1 MVEPQ
6 LTGRERRWLSVLL
19 VLGCITLFYIV
30 VQYTA
35 EAFYYFGDVIL
46 TFFMAWFFA
55 FIFSPIVTRLV
66 DAIPRLPRG
75 FAAALVYGGL
85 AAVLVVLI
93 IGAAQAIVGSIGQ
106 FIASQG
112 SIRDALPQIL
122 AEWQARL
129 DAIGLGQIDLVAQ
142 ANAVLSNLD
151 QLAAGLVG
159 PLQQTAVASLGVLGN
174 VLIIVFLS
182 IWMVIDR
189 DRIRSF
195 LFRLVPLSFQEE
207 AHLLEAAVSR
217 SFGGFLRGQAAMGGL
232 YFLIALI
239 AGVVFDLPFA
249 IFTAAVS
256 GVLML
261 IPFFGP
267 FVSWAPPVVVAVL
280 TDSPAVLPIFIV
292 MAVGWFILMNIIQ
305 PRLME
310 GAVGIHPI
318 AVLGSVLIGSKIAGI
333 GGAIFAIPIAA
344 VLSAIF
350 FHYLRL
356 NSERRTVTER
366 AADRASER
374 AGRKVRVPRE
384 PTPGRDADIPDAADK
399 SPAGG

>member
-1 MVEPQ
+1 MAGPQ
-6 LTGRERRWLSVLL
+6 LTERERRWLNVLL
-19 VLGCITLFYIV
+19 ILGCVALFYIV

-66 DAIPRLPRG
+66 NAIPRLPRG
-75 FAAALVYGGL
+75 FATALVYGGL
-85 AAVLVVLI
+85 ATVLVVVI
-93 IGAAQAIVGSIGQ
+93 VGAAQAIVGSIGQ

-112 SIRDALPQIL
+112 SIREALPVIL

-129 DAIGLGQIDLVAQ
+129 NAIGLGQIDLVAQ
-142 ANAVLSNLD
+142 ANAVLANLD

-159 PLQQTAVASLGVLGN
+159 PLQQTAVASLGVLGS

-189 DRIRSF
+189 DRIMIF
-195 LFRLVPLSFQEE
+195 LFRLVPPGYQEE
-207 AHLLEAAVSR
+207 AHLLEAAVGR

-232 YFLIALI
+232 YFLIALA
-239 AGVVFDLPFA
+239 AGVVFGLPFA
-249 IFTAAVS
+249 LFTAAVS

-280 TDSPAVLPIFIV
+280 TDSPAIAADPHRHDRRLVHPHEHRP
-292 MAVGWFILMNIIQ
+292 AAPHGGRRRHPPDRG
-305 PRLME
+305 PRLGPHRVE
-310 GAVGIHPI
+310 DRGYRRSDLRDPVRGGHLGDLLPLPPHQQRAPVG
-318 AVLGSVLIGSKIAGI
+318 
-333 GGAIFAIPIAA
+333 
-344 VLSAIF
+344 
-350 FHYLRL
+350 R
-356 NSERRTVTER
+356 
-366 AADRASER
+366 R
-374 AGRKVRVPRE
+374 AG
-384 PTPGRDADIPDAADK
+384 GRAGQRTGR
-399 SPAGG
+399 PAGPGPP

>member
-1 MVEPQ
+1 MAEPQ
-6 LTGRERRWLSVLL
+6 LTERERRWLSVLL
-19 VLGCITLFYIV
+19 ILGCVALFFIV
-30 VQYTA
+30 VQYSA
-35 EAFYYFGDVIL
+35 EAFYYFGDIIL

-55 FIFSPIVTRLV
+55 FIFSPLVTRLV
-66 DAIPRLPRG
+66 DAVPRLGRG

-85 AAVLVVLI
+85 AGVLVIVVVL
-93 IGAAQAIVGSIGQ
+93 AAQAIATSIGQ

-112 SIRDALPQIL
+112 SIHDALPQIL
-122 AEWQARL
+122 AEWQSRL
-129 DAIGLGQIDLVAQ
+129 DSIGLGQIDLVAQ
-142 ANAVLSNLD
+142 ANAVLANLD

-195 LFRLVPLSFQEE
+195 LYRLVPPSFQEE
-207 AHLLEAAVSR
+207 AHLLDAAVSR

-232 YFLIALI
+232 YFLVAIG
-239 AGVVFDLPFA
+239 AGLVFNLPFA
-249 IFTAAVS
+249 LFTAVVS
-256 GVLML
+256 GVLMM

-280 TDSPAVLPIFIV
+280 TDSPSVLPVLIV
-292 MAVGWFILMNIIQ
+292 MVVGWFILMNIVQ

-333 GGAIFAIPIAA
+333 GGAIFAIPFAA
-344 VLSAIF
+344 VLSAIL

-366 AADRASER
+366 AAEMASER
-374 AGRKVRVPRE
+374 AGRPVRVPRE
-384 PTPGRDADIPDAADK
+384 PKPGHDADIVEATGD
-399 SPAGG
+399 SPARG

>member
-1 MVEPQ
+1 MAGTQ
-6 LTGRERRWLSVLL
+6 LTERERRWLSVLL
-19 VLGCITLFYIV
+19 ILGCVALFYIV

-66 DAIPRLPRG
+66 NAIPRLPRG
-75 FAAALVYGGL
+75 FATALVYGGL
-85 AAVLVVLI
+85 ATVLLI
-93 IGAAQAIVGSIGQ
+93 VIVGAAQAIVGSIGQ

-129 DAIGLGQIDLVAQ
+129 NAIGLGQVDLVAQ
-142 ANAVLSNLD
+142 ANAVLANLD

-174 VLIIVFLS
+174 LLIIVFLS

-189 DRIRSF
+189 DRIMSF
-195 LFRLVPLSFQEE
+195 LYRLVPPAFQEE
-207 AHLLEAAVSR
+207 AHLLEAAVGR

-232 YFLIALI
+232 YFLIALA
-239 AGVVFDLPFA
+239 AGVVFGLPFA
-249 IFTAAVS
+249 LFTAAVS

-280 TDSPAVLPIFIV
+280 TDSPAVLPVLIV
-292 MAVGWFILMNIIQ
+292 MTVGWFILMNIVQ

-333 GGAIFAIPIAA
+333 GGAIFAIPFAA

-350 FHYLRL
+350 FHYLRI
-356 NSERRTVTER
+356 NSERRSVAER

-374 AGRKVRVPRE
+374 AGRPVRVPRE
-384 PTPGRDADIPDAADK
+384 PTPHRDKDVTDAPEE

>member
-1 MVEPQ
+1 MTGPQ
-6 LTGRERRWLSVLL
+6 LTERERRWLSVLL
-19 VLGCITLFYIV
+19 VLGCVALFYIV

-35 EAFYYFGDVIL
+35 QAFYYFGDVIL

-55 FIFSPIVTRLV
+55 FIFSPLVTRLV
-66 DAIPRLPRG
+66 SVIPRLPRG
-75 FAAALVYGGL
+75 FATALVYGGL
-85 AAVLVVLI
+85 ATVLVVVI
-93 IGAAQAIVGSIGQ
+93 VGAAQAIVGSIGQ

-112 SIRDALPQIL
+112 SIRNALPEIL

-129 DAIGLGQIDLVAQ
+129 NAIGLGQIDLVVQ
-142 ANAVLSNLD
+142 ANAVLANLD

-159 PLQQTAVASLGVLGN
+159 PLQQTAVASLGVLGS

-189 DRIRSF
+189 DRIMSF
-195 LFRLVPLSFQEE
+195 LYRLVPPAFQEE
-207 AHLLEAAVSR
+207 AHLLETAVGR

-232 YFLIALI
+232 YFLIAL
-239 AGVVFDLPFA
+239 AACVVFGLPFA
-249 IFTAAVS
+249 LFTAAVS

-280 TDSPAVLPIFIV
+280 TDSPAILPVLIV
-292 MAVGWFILMNIIQ
+292 MGVGWFILMNIVQ

-333 GGAIFAIPIAA
+333 GGAIFAIPFAA
-344 VLSAIF
+344 VISAIF
-350 FHYLRL
+350 FHYLRI
-356 NSERRTVTER
+356 NNERRSVAER
-366 AADRASER
+366 AAERASER
-374 AGRKVRVPRE
+374 AGRPVRVPRE
-384 PTPGRDADIPDAADK
+384 PKPHRDTSGADAPEE